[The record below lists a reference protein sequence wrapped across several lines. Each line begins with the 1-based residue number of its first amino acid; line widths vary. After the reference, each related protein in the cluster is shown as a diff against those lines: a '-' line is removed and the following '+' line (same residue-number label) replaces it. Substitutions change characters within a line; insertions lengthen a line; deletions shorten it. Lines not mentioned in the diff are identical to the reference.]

1 MKNKKFWIGIGISVT
16 FLYFALKSIEIEK
29 VLKAFE
35 EINYIYL
42 FPVIFFTIL
51 TYVVRAWRWRY
62 FFRHVK
68 PIRFSSLFS
77 ATMIGFMANNILP
90 ARIGELVRAY
100 CIGKKENISKSMSF
114 ATIVLERIFDGF
126 SLLFLFVITLIL
138 YPFPEEVRKI
148 GYLFAVVYLAAAGI
162 LISIKVWSGQ
172 AMKIVNFLC
181 SYLPKP
187 VGTAITGYTHSFIS
201 GLDVLKNGWDVFY
214 ILLYSILM
222 WTISAIS
229 FYFMFPGCHLDQLSF
244 LAALFVLIVVAIG
257 IAIPAAPGAVGTF
270 QYFAM
275 LGLAVFG
282 IDKNTGLTFSIIL
295 HITQM
300 AVPIFIGWIYLCKEQ
315 ISFGEMEGKIKNYE
329 L

>member
-1 MKNKKFWIGIGISVT
+1 MRNKKLWIGIGISAI

-29 VLKAFE
+29 VLQAFG

-62 FFRHVK
+62 FFRHIK
-68 PIRFSSLFS
+68 IISFSSLFS
-77 ATMIGFMANNILP
+77 AVIIGFMANNILP

-126 SLLFLFVITLIL
+126 SLLFLFVITLLL
-138 YPFPEEVRKI
+138 YPFPEEIRKI
-148 GYLFAVVYLAAAGI
+148 GYLFAAVYVVAAGT
-162 LISIKVWSGQ
+162 LISIKIWNQQ
-172 AMKIVNFLC
+172 AIKIVDFLC
-181 SYLPKP
+181 SYLPKRMR
-187 VGTAITGYTHSFIS
+187 ASIRGYAHSFIS
-201 GLDVLKNGWDVFY
+201 GLDVLKNGWDVFL
-214 ILLYSILM
+214 ILFYSIIL

-229 FYFMFPGCHLDQLSF
+229 FYFMLLGCHLGQLSF
-244 LAALFVLIVVAIG
+244 LAALFILIVIAIG

-270 QYFAM
+270 QYFSM

-282 IDKNTGLTFSIIL
+282 IDKNVGITFSIVL
-295 HITQM
+295 HITQI
-300 AVPIFIGWIYLCKEQ
+300 AVPIFIGWICLCKEQ
-315 ISFGEMEGKIKNYE
+315 ISFGEIKDGSQGSG
-329 L
+329 

>member
-1 MKNKKFWIGIGISVT
+1 MRNKKFWIGIGISAV

-29 VLKAFE
+29 VLKAFG
-35 EINYIYL
+35 EINYIYV
-42 FPVIFFTIL
+42 FPVIFFSIL

-62 FFRHVK
+62 FFRHIK
-68 PIRFSSLFS
+68 PIPFSSLFS

-148 GYLFAVVYLAAAGI
+148 GYLFAVVYVIAAGI
-162 LISIKVWSGQ
+162 LISVRVWSQ
-172 AMKIVNFLC
+172 TTLKIVNFLC
-181 SYLPKP
+181 SYLPKKA
-187 VGTAITGYTHSFIS
+187 GTAITGYAHSFIS
-201 GLDVLKNGWDVFY
+201 GLDVLKNGWDVFF
-214 ILLYSILM
+214 ILLYSIIL

-229 FYFMFPGCHLDQLSF
+229 FYFMFYACHLDQFSF
-244 LAALFVLIVVAIG
+244 LVALFVLIVIAIG

-270 QYFAM
+270 QYFTV
-275 LGLAVFG
+275 LGLSVFNIDRNIG
-282 IDKNTGLTFSIIL
+282 ITFSIIL
-295 HITQM
+295 HIIGLI
-300 AVPIFIGWIYLCKEQ
+300 VPIFIGWICLCKEQ
-315 ISFGEMEGKIKNYE
+315 ISFGEIQDNR
-329 L
+329 